1 MKTKIETLFFMPN
14 RTQIK
19 EMVYQNQCK
28 LVNNTRQG
36 FNMQS
41 LLLDHTVQGEFK
53 NIRQFV
59 EKSFSIILFLDQANR
74 LVTHCRRAGENPI

>member
-1 MKTKIETLFFMPN
+1 VLFFPTWKGGAYVLHILFNIFMKTKIETLFFMPN
-14 RTQIK
+14 WTQIK

-36 FNMQS
+36 LNMQS

-53 NIRQFV
+53 
-59 EKSFSIILFLDQANR
+59 KY
-74 LVTHCRRAGENPI
+74 